1 MIFDNYKHN
10 RNNKN
15 CSGVWQLLRCEVC
28 GRKMR
33 GKPYKVIIEGA
44 RMTVCDDC
52 SKHGKVAWEEEPKPK
67 AVIKPRGPRPVLK
80 AQSRVQQTTP
90 LEATVEL
97 VDDFDARIRQAREKL
112 GISHEELGKKLSE
125 KVSLLK
131 KIETRKMVP
140 DNTLATKLEHALKIK
155 LILPVSEEKA
165 KMLQA
170 KAAKPINRELTL
182 GDLINLEKQGKKS
195 KEDKTGRERS

>member
-1 MIFDNYKHN
+1 
-10 RNNKN
+10 
-15 CSGVWQLLRCEVC
+15 
-28 GRKMR
+28 
-33 GKPYKVIIEGA
+33 
-44 RMTVCDDC
+44 MTVCDDC
-52 SKHGKVAWEEEPKPK
+52 SKHGTVAWEEEPKPK

-131 KIETRKMVP
+131 KIETRKMIP

-165 KMLQA
+165 KMQQA
-170 KAAKPINRELTL
+170 KTAKPINRELTL

-195 KEDKTGRERS
+195 KEDKTRRERS